1 MTCLRVSG
9 SLLYFIKFV
18 IDVSYYCLF
27 LNYIYFV
34 VLGYINEGGSL
45 HLERFQKYME
55 KLAAFDFEQF
65 KEYSAD
71 LKYFEA
77 KSSCKQGERQSVSW
91 SICCTVYPIVL
102 SSLPTIILPPHHN
115 FCQTRFVTCYNGNLM
130 YFFTY
135 FVS

>member
-27 LNYIYFV
+27 LIYIYFV

-91 SICCTVYPIVL
+91 SICCIVYPIIL
-102 SSLPTIILPPHHN
+102 SSPQLLSSPPIITFAKRALSH
-115 FCQTRFVTCYNGNLM
+115 VIM
-130 YFFTY
+130 
-135 FVS
+135 VI

>member
-1 MTCLRVSG
+1 M
-9 SLLYFIKFV
+9 
-18 IDVSYYCLF
+18 
-27 LNYIYFV
+27 

-77 KSSCKQGERQSVSW
+77 KSSCKQGERPNVSW
-91 SICCTVYPIVL
+91 SIYCTVYPIIL
-102 SSLPTIILPPHHN
+102 SSPPQLLSSPPHHN

-130 YFFTY
+130 YFLTY
-135 FVS
+135 FLS